1 MGLNVKIILCFLDF
15 QVEYIV
21 KLKFHNNDF
30 GLEIIIM
37 TLSGAAERFSLITTD
52 DEIFINN
59 FSEDVKI
66 GLTSES
72 KYLPFV
78 YFYDHIGSQLFEK
91 ICELPEYYLTRTET
105 DILEKNADD
114 IASQFSEETV
124 LVELGSGSSTKTR
137 ILIEAF
143 LERQSL
149 ARYTPIDVSHQM
161 LEESSYSL
169 LQAYPEL
176 EINAI
181 AARYNEGIDHLNIQT
196 DQQNLITW
204 LGSSIG
210 NFDKS
215 EVATL
220 LRHIQEILLPN
231 DRFLVGIDL
240 QKDKTIIE
248 KAYNDEQGI
257 TAKFNLNLL
266 THVNRELGGDFVLE
280 NFDHKAIYNEEI
292 GRIEMYLI
300 SNIDHTAF
308 ISELDLEVSFTA
320 NETIHT
326 ENSVKY
332 SLDDIDTL
340 AEESG
345 LYVEKQWFDTE
356 RLFSLNLFAPT
367 VD

>member
-1 MGLNVKIILCFLDF
+1 MIIDWR
-15 QVEYIV
+15 
-21 KLKFHNNDF
+21 N
-30 GLEIIIM
+30 IM
-37 TLSGAAERFSLITTD
+37 TLSGIEERFSLITID
-52 DEIFINN
+52 KEIFINN
-59 FSEDVKI
+59 FSEDVKA

-78 YFYDHIGSQLFEK
+78 YFYDHVGSQLFEE
-91 ICELPEYYLTRTET
+91 ICKLPEYYLTRAET
-105 DILEKNADD
+105 DILETNADN
-114 IASQFSEETV
+114 IASRFPEGTV

-137 ILIEAF
+137 ILIDAF
-143 LERQSL
+143 LDRQGL
-149 ARYTPIDVSHQM
+149 AHYTPIDVSHQM
-161 LEESSYSL
+161 LEESSCSL
-169 LQAYPEL
+169 LREYPDL

-181 AARYNEGIDHLNIQT
+181 AARYNEGIDHLNIRK

-210 NFDKS
+210 NFDRS
-215 EVATL
+215 EVTTF
-220 LRHIQEILLPN
+220 LRHIQKIILP
-231 DRFLVGIDL
+231 DGRFLVGIDL

-257 TAKFNLNLL
+257 TAEFNLNLL

-292 GRIEMYLI
+292 GQIEMYLI
-300 SNIDHTAF
+300 SNIEQKAF

-332 SLDDIDTL
+332 LLDDIDTL

-345 LYVEKQWFDTE
+345 LYVEQQWFDTE
-356 RLFSLNLFAPT
+356 RLYSLNLFAPV

>member
-1 MGLNVKIILCFLDF
+1 V
-15 QVEYIV
+15 
-21 KLKFHNNDF
+21 
-30 GLEIIIM
+30 
-37 TLSGAAERFSLITTD
+37 TLSGIEERFTLISID
-52 DEIFINN
+52 KEIYINN
-59 FSEDVKI
+59 FSEDVKT

-105 DILEKNADD
+105 NILLTNAEDIVSK
-114 IASQFSEETV
+114 FSKGTV

-143 LERQSL
+143 LERQNL
-149 ARYTPIDVSHQM
+149 AHYTPIDVSHQM
-161 LEESSYSL
+161 LEESSCSL
-169 LQAYPEL
+169 LKEYPDL

-181 AARYNEGIDHLNIQT
+181 AARYNEGIDHLNIRK

-210 NFDKS
+210 NFERS
-215 EVATL
+215 EVTAF
-220 LRHIQEILLPN
+220 LRHIRKIMHPN

-240 QKDKTIIE
+240 QKDKSIIE
-248 KAYNDEQGI
+248 NAYNDAQGI
-257 TAKFNLNLL
+257 TAEFNLNLL
-266 THVNRELGGDFVLE
+266 THVNRELGGNFDLE
-280 NFDHKAIYNEEI
+280 DFDHKAIYNEEL

-300 SNIDHTAF
+300 SNVDQKVF
-308 ISELDLEVSFTA
+308 ISELGLEVSFTA

-326 ENSVKY
+326 ENSCKY

-345 LYVEKQWFDTE
+345 LYVEKQWLDTE
-356 RLFSLNLFAPT
+356 RLFSLNLFAPA

>member
-1 MGLNVKIILCFLDF
+1 
-15 QVEYIV
+15 
-21 KLKFHNNDF
+21 
-30 GLEIIIM
+30 M
-37 TLSGAAERFSLITTD
+37 TLSGIEERFSLVTLD
-52 DEIFINN
+52 NEIFINN
-59 FSEDVKI
+59 FSEDVKN

-72 KYLPFV
+72 KRLPFV
-78 YFYDHIGSQLFEK
+78 YFYDHTGSQLFEK

-105 DILEKNADD
+105 DILETNAGD

-149 ARYTPIDVSHQM
+149 AHYTPIDVSYQM

-169 LQAYPEL
+169 LKEYPDL

-181 AARYNEGIDHLNIQT
+181 AARYNDGIDHLNIRK
-196 DQQNLITW
+196 DQRNLITW

-210 NFDKS
+210 NFDRS
-215 EVATL
+215 EVTTF
-220 LRHIQEILLPN
+220 LRHIQKIMHSN

-257 TAKFNLNLL
+257 TAEFNLNLL

-292 GRIEMYLI
+292 GRIEMYLV
-300 SNIDHTAF
+300 SNIDQKAF

-332 SLDDIDTL
+332 SLNDIDIL
-340 AEESG
+340 AEETG
-345 LYVEKQWFDTE
+345 LCVEQQWFDNE
-356 RLFSLNLFAPT
+356 QLFSLNLFAPA

>member
-1 MGLNVKIILCFLDF
+1 
-15 QVEYIV
+15 
-21 KLKFHNNDF
+21 
-30 GLEIIIM
+30 M
-37 TLSGAAERFSLITTD
+37 TLSGIEERFSLITTD

-91 ICELPEYYLTRTET
+91 ICELPEYYLTRAET
-105 DILEKNADD
+105 NILETNADN
-114 IASQFSEETV
+114 IVSHFSEKAV

-143 LERQSL
+143 LERQRL
-149 ARYTPIDVSHQM
+149 THYTPIDVSHQM
-161 LEESSYSL
+161 LEESSCSL
-169 LQAYPEL
+169 LREYPDL

-181 AARYNEGIDHLNIQT
+181 AARYNDGIDHLNIRK

-210 NFDKS
+210 NFDRP
-215 EVATL
+215 EVTAF
-220 LRHIQEILLPN
+220 LRHIQKIMHPN

-240 QKDKTIIE
+240 QKDKSIIE
-248 KAYNDEQGI
+248 KAYNDAQGV
-257 TAKFNLNLL
+257 TAEFNLNLL

-280 NFDHKAIYNEEI
+280 NFDHKAIYNDEI

-300 SNIDHTAF
+300 SNIDQKIF
-308 ISELDLEVSFTA
+308 ISELDLEVSFTV
-320 NETIHT
+320 NEAIHT
-326 ENSVKY
+326 ENSFKY

-340 AEESG
+340 AEETG
-345 LYVEKQWFDTE
+345 LYVEQQWFDTE
-356 RLFSLNLFAPT
+356 RLFSLNLFAPV

>member
-1 MGLNVKIILCFLDF
+1 
-15 QVEYIV
+15 
-21 KLKFHNNDF
+21 
-30 GLEIIIM
+30 M
-37 TLSGAAERFSLITTD
+37 TLSGIEERFSLVTIDQET
-52 DEIFINN
+52 FINN
-59 FSEDVKI
+59 FSEDVKT

-91 ICELPEYYLTRTET
+91 ICGLPEYYLTRTET
-105 DILEKNADD
+105 KILEINADN
-114 IASQFSEETV
+114 IASQFSEKTV

-149 ARYTPIDVSHQM
+149 AHYTPIDVSHQM

-169 LQAYPEL
+169 LEAYPNL

-181 AARYNEGIDHLNIQT
+181 AARYNEGIDHLDIKT

-210 NFDKS
+210 NFDRS

-220 LRHIQEILLPN
+220 LRHIQRIMLPN

-240 QKDKTIIE
+240 QKEKTIIE
-248 KAYNDEQGI
+248 NAYNDTQGI
-257 TAKFNLNLL
+257 TAEFNLNLL
-266 THVNRELGGDFVLE
+266 THVNRELGGNFDLE
-280 NFDHKAIYNEEI
+280 NFGHKAIYNEKI

-300 SNIDHTAF
+300 SHIDQRAF
-308 ISELDLEVSFTA
+308 ISELDLEVSFAA

-326 ENSVKY
+326 ENSFKY
-332 SLDDIDTL
+332 SLDDIDNL

-345 LYVEKQWFDTE
+345 LCVKQQWFDTE
-356 RLFSLNLFAPT
+356 QLFSLNLFAPT

>member
-1 MGLNVKIILCFLDF
+1 
-15 QVEYIV
+15 
-21 KLKFHNNDF
+21 
-30 GLEIIIM
+30 M
-37 TLSGAAERFSLITTD
+37 TLSGIEERFSLVTID
-52 DEIFINN
+52 KENFINN
-59 FSEDVKI
+59 FSEDVKT

-78 YFYDHIGSQLFEK
+78 YFYDHIGSQLFEQ
-91 ICELPEYYLTRTET
+91 ICELPEYYLTRTEA
-105 DILEKNADD
+105 DILKINVDN
-114 IASQFSEETV
+114 IASQFSEKTV

-149 ARYTPIDVSHQM
+149 AHYTPIDVSHQM

-169 LQAYPEL
+169 LEAYPDL

-210 NFDKS
+210 NFERS
-215 EVATL
+215 EIATL
-220 LRHIQEILLPN
+220 LRHIQEIMLPN
-231 DRFLVGIDL
+231 DRLLVGIDL
-240 QKDKTIIE
+240 QKDKSIIE
-248 KAYNDEQGI
+248 NAYNDTQGI
-257 TAKFNLNLL
+257 TAEFNLNLL
-266 THVNRELGGDFVLE
+266 THVNRELGGNFDLE
-280 NFDHKAIYNEEI
+280 NFGHKAIYNEEI

-300 SNIDHTAF
+300 SHIDQKAF
-308 ISELDLEVSFTA
+308 VSELDLEVSFRA

-326 ENSVKY
+326 ENSFKY
-332 SLDDIDTL
+332 SLGDIDTL
-340 AEESG
+340 AEETG
-345 LYVEKQWFDTE
+345 LYVEQQWFDAE

>member
-1 MGLNVKIILCFLDF
+1 
-15 QVEYIV
+15 
-21 KLKFHNNDF
+21 
-30 GLEIIIM
+30 M
-37 TLSGAAERFSLITTD
+37 TLSGIEERFSLVTID
-52 DEIFINN
+52 KENFINN
-59 FSEDVKI
+59 FSEDVKT

-78 YFYDHIGSQLFEK
+78 YFYDHIGSQLFEQ
-91 ICELPEYYLTRTET
+91 ICELPEYYLTRTEA
-105 DILEKNADD
+105 DILKINVDN
-114 IASQFSEETV
+114 IASQFSEKTV

-149 ARYTPIDVSHQM
+149 AHYTPIDVSHQM

-169 LQAYPEL
+169 LEAYPDL

-210 NFDKS
+210 NFERS
-215 EVATL
+215 EITTL
-220 LRHIQEILLPN
+220 LWYIQEIMLPN
-231 DRFLVGIDL
+231 DRLLVGIDL
-240 QKDKTIIE
+240 QKDKSIIE
-248 KAYNDEQGI
+248 NAYNDTQGI
-257 TAKFNLNLL
+257 TAEFNLNLL
-266 THVNRELGGDFVLE
+266 THVNRELGGNFDLE
-280 NFDHKAIYNEEI
+280 NFGHKAIYNEEI

-300 SNIDHTAF
+300 SHIDQKAF
-308 ISELDLEVSFTA
+308 VSELDLEVSFRA

-326 ENSVKY
+326 ENSFKY
-332 SLDDIDTL
+332 SLGDIDTL
-340 AEESG
+340 AEETG
-345 LYVEKQWFDTE
+345 LYVEQQWFDAE

>member
-1 MGLNVKIILCFLDF
+1 
-15 QVEYIV
+15 
-21 KLKFHNNDF
+21 
-30 GLEIIIM
+30 M
-37 TLSGAAERFSLITTD
+37 TLSGIEERFSLITID
-52 DEIFINN
+52 KEIFINN
-59 FSEDVKI
+59 FSEDVKT

-91 ICELPEYYLTRTET
+91 ICELPEYYLTRAET
-105 DILEKNADD
+105 DILETNADD

-149 ARYTPIDVSHQM
+149 AHYTPIDVSHQM

-169 LQAYPEL
+169 LEAYPDL

-181 AARYNEGIDHLNIQT
+181 AARYNEGVGHLNIRK
-196 DQQNLITW
+196 DQQYLITW

-210 NFDKS
+210 NFDRS
-215 EVATL
+215 EVTAF
-220 LRHIQEILLPN
+220 LRHIQKIMHSN

-240 QKDKTIIE
+240 QKDKSIIE
-248 KAYNDEQGI
+248 KAYNDAQGV
-257 TAKFNLNLL
+257 TAEFNLNLL

-280 NFDHKAIYNEEI
+280 NFDHKAIYNDEV

-300 SNIDHTAF
+300 SNIDQKVF
-308 ISELDLEVSFTA
+308 ISELNLEVSFAA

-326 ENSVKY
+326 ENSFKY
-332 SLDDIDTL
+332 SLDNIDTL
-340 AEESG
+340 AEETG
-345 LYVEKQWFDTE
+345 LYIEQQWFDTE
-356 RLFSLNLFAPT
+356 RLFSLNLFAPV

>member
-1 MGLNVKIILCFLDF
+1 
-15 QVEYIV
+15 
-21 KLKFHNNDF
+21 
-30 GLEIIIM
+30 M
-37 TLSGAAERFSLITTD
+37 TLSGIEERFSLVTLD
-52 DEIFINN
+52 KEIFINN
-59 FSEDVKI
+59 FSEDVKN

-72 KYLPFV
+72 KRLPFV
-78 YFYDHIGSQLFEK
+78 YFYDHTGSQLFEK

-105 DILEKNADD
+105 DILETNAGD

-149 ARYTPIDVSHQM
+149 AHYTPIDVSHQM

-169 LQAYPEL
+169 LKEYPDL

-181 AARYNEGIDHLNIQT
+181 AARYNDGIDHLNIRK
-196 DQQNLITW
+196 DQRNLITW

-210 NFDKS
+210 NFDRS
-215 EVATL
+215 EVTTF
-220 LRHIQEILLPN
+220 LRHIQKIMHSN

-257 TAKFNLNLL
+257 TAEFNLNLL

-292 GRIEMYLI
+292 GRIEMYLV
-300 SNIDHTAF
+300 SNIDQKAF

-332 SLDDIDTL
+332 SLNDIDIL
-340 AEESG
+340 AEETG
-345 LYVEKQWFDTE
+345 LCVEQQWFDNE
-356 RLFSLNLFAPT
+356 QLFSLNLFAPA

>member
-1 MGLNVKIILCFLDF
+1 M
-15 QVEYIV
+15 E
-21 KLKFHNNDF
+21 
-30 GLEIIIM
+30 
-37 TLSGAAERFSLITTD
+37 LSGIEERFTLTTTD
-52 DEIFINN
+52 DEVFINN
-59 FSEDVKI
+59 FSEDVKF
-66 GLTSES
+66 GLTSQS

-78 YFYDHIGSQLFEK
+78 YFYDHVGSQLFEK
-91 ICELPEYYLTRTET
+91 ICKLPEYYLTRTET
-105 DILEKNADD
+105 KILETNADD
-114 IASQFSEETV
+114 IVSQFPEGTV
-124 LVELGSGSSTKTR
+124 LVELGSGSSTKTK

-143 LERQSL
+143 LERQNL
-149 ARYTPIDVSHQM
+149 AHYTPIDVSHQM
-161 LEESSYSL
+161 LEESSCSL
-169 LQAYPEL
+169 LKEYPDL

-181 AARYNEGIDHLNIQT
+181 AARYNEGIDHLDIRI

-210 NFDKS
+210 NFDRS
-215 EVATL
+215 EVTAF
-220 LRHIQEILLPN
+220 LRHIQKIMHPN

-240 QKDKTIIE
+240 QKDKSIIE
-248 KAYNDEQGI
+248 NAYNDAQGV

-266 THVNRELGGDFVLE
+266 THVNRELGGNFNIE

-300 SNIDHTAF
+300 SNIDQKAF

-326 ENSVKY
+326 ENSFKY

-340 AEESG
+340 AEETG
-345 LYVEKQWFDTE
+345 LYVEQQWFDPE
-356 RLFSLNLFAPT
+356 HLFSLNLFAPA

>member
-1 MGLNVKIILCFLDF
+1 
-15 QVEYIV
+15 
-21 KLKFHNNDF
+21 
-30 GLEIIIM
+30 M
-37 TLSGAAERFSLITTD
+37 TLSGVEERFTITTRD

-59 FSEDVKI
+59 FSEDVKT

-105 DILEKNADD
+105 KILETNADD

-149 ARYTPIDVSHQM
+149 AHYTPIDVSHQM

-169 LQAYPEL
+169 LEAYPDL

-181 AARYNEGIDHLNIQT
+181 AARYNEGIDHL
-196 DQQNLITW
+196 DFRKDRQNLITW

-210 NFDKS
+210 NFDRS
-215 EVATL
+215 EVTTL
-220 LRHIQEILLPN
+220 LRHIQEIMHPN

-240 QKDKTIIE
+240 KKDKTIIE
-248 KAYNDEQGI
+248 KAYNDAQGI

-266 THVNRELGGDFVLE
+266 THINRELGGNFDLD
-280 NFDHKAIYNEEI
+280 NFDHQAMYNEEI

-300 SNIDHTAF
+300 SNLDQKVF
-308 ISELDLEVSFTA
+308 ISGLDLEVYFEA

-326 ENSVKY
+326 ENSFKY
-332 SLDDIDTL
+332 SLGEIDTL
-340 AEESG
+340 AEEAG
-345 LYVEKQWFDTE
+345 LYVEQQWFDNE
-356 RLFSLNLFAPT
+356 RLFSLNLFAPA

>member
-1 MGLNVKIILCFLDF
+1 V
-15 QVEYIV
+15 
-21 KLKFHNNDF
+21 
-30 GLEIIIM
+30 
-37 TLSGAAERFSLITTD
+37 TLSGIEERFTLTTTD
-52 DEIFINN
+52 DEVFINN
-59 FSEDVKI
+59 FSEDVKS
-66 GLTSES
+66 GLTSKS

-78 YFYDHIGSQLFEK
+78 YFYDHVGSQLFEK

-105 DILEKNADD
+105 DILETNADD

-143 LERQSL
+143 LERQNL
-149 ARYTPIDVSHQM
+149 AHYTPIDVSHQM
-161 LEESSYSL
+161 LEESSCSL
-169 LQAYPEL
+169 LREYPDL

-181 AARYNEGIDHLNIQT
+181 AARYNEGIDYLNIRK

-210 NFDKS
+210 NFDRS
-215 EVATL
+215 EVTAF
-220 LRHIQEILLPN
+220 LRHIQKIMHPN

-240 QKDKTIIE
+240 QKDKSIIE
-248 KAYNDEQGI
+248 NAYNDAQGV
-257 TAKFNLNLL
+257 TAEFNLNLL
-266 THVNRELGGDFVLE
+266 MHVNRELGGDFVLE

-300 SNIDHTAF
+300 SNIDQKAF

-326 ENSVKY
+326 ENSFKY
-332 SLDDIDTL
+332 SLDNIDTL
-340 AEESG
+340 AEETG
-345 LYVEKQWFDTE
+345 LYIEQQWFDTE
-356 RLFSLNLFAPT
+356 RLFSLNLFAPA

>member
-1 MGLNVKIILCFLDF
+1 
-15 QVEYIV
+15 
-21 KLKFHNNDF
+21 
-30 GLEIIIM
+30 M
-37 TLSGAAERFSLITTD
+37 TLSGIEERFTLTTTD
-52 DEIFINN
+52 DEVFINN
-59 FSEDVKI
+59 FSEDVKT

-91 ICELPEYYLTRTET
+91 ICELPEYYLTRTEA
-105 DILEKNADD
+105 DILEANADD
-114 IASQFSEETV
+114 IVSQFPQETV

-143 LERQSL
+143 LERQNL
-149 ARYTPIDVSHQM
+149 AHYTPIDVSHQM

-169 LQAYPEL
+169 LEAYPDL

-210 NFDKS
+210 NFDRS
-215 EVATL
+215 EVTTL
-220 LRHIQEILLPN
+220 LRHIQETMHSD

-240 QKDKTIIE
+240 QKNKTIIE
-248 KAYNDEQGI
+248 KAYNDAQGI
-257 TAKFNLNLL
+257 TAEFNLNLL

-300 SNIDHTAF
+300 SNIDQKAF
-308 ISELDLEVSFTA
+308 ISELDLEVSLTA
-320 NETIHT
+320 SEAIHT
-326 ENSVKY
+326 ENSFKY
-332 SLDDIDTL
+332 SLDDIDKL

-345 LYVEKQWFDTE
+345 LCVKQQWFDTE
-356 RLFSLNLFAPT
+356 RLFSLNLFAPA